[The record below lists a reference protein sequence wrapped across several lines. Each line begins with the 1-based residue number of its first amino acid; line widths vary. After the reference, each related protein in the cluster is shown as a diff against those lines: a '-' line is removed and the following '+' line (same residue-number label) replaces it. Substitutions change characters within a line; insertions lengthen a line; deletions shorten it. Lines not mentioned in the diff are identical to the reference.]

1 MSQGFDLKVP
11 DDKRDR
17 RFDRED
23 TQMLTRRTFMSTA
36 GALVATPAIVG
47 PASAQAAIT
56 LRSTDIHPDGY
67 PTIDAV
73 KFMGQLLEQRSQGR
87 IKINVFHSAQLGQER
102 DTIDQTRFGVIDM
115 NRINMAPF
123 NNLIASTN
131 VPSLPFIFRS
141 VAHMRKV
148 MDGAIGD
155 SILNDFTP
163 HNLVG
168 LAFYD
173 SGSRSFYNSK
183 RPINT
188 PADMR
193 GMKIRVQQSDM
204 FVALVQAL
212 GANATPMP
220 FGEVYT
226 SLQTGVI
233 DGAENN
239 WPSYESTRHF
249 EVSKFYSLT
258 EHSLSPEVLVMS
270 KRSFDKFNAADQAL
284 IRAAAKESVVKMREL
299 WDAREKASEAK
310 VRAGGAQI
318 NTVEKQPF
326 IDAMKPVYD
335 RFVTDAKMKDLV
347 ARIQA
352 TT

>member
-1 MSQGFDLKVP
+1 MLN
-11 DDKRDR
+11 R
-17 RFDRED
+17 RSFSALAGVAFAA
-23 TQMLTRRTFMSTA
+23 ML
-36 GALVATPAIVG
+36 AT
-47 PASAQAAIT
+47 SAQAQNVT

-67 PTIDAV
+67 PTIEAV
-73 KFMGQLLEQRSQGR
+73 KYMGQLLEQRTNGKV
-87 IKINVFHSAQLGQER
+87 KINVFHSAQLGQEK
-102 DTIDQTRFGVIDM
+102 DTIEQTRFGVIDI

-123 NNLIASTN
+123 NNLIPATN

-141 VAHMRKV
+141 VDHMRKV
-148 MDGAIGD
+148 MDGPIGD
-155 SILNDFTP
+155 
-163 HNLVG
+163 NLLKEFEKHDLIG

-183 RPINT
+183 RAINS
-188 PADMR
+188 PADMK

-212 GANATPMP
+212 GGNATPMP
-220 FGEVYT
+220 FGEVY
-226 SLQTGVI
+226 SGLQTGVI

-239 WPSYESTRHF
+239 WPSFESTRHF

-258 EHSLSPEVLVMS
+258 EHSLSPEVLVIS

-284 IRAAAKESVVKMREL
+284 IKAAAKESVLKMREL

-310 VRAGGAQI
+310 VKAGGAVV
-318 NTVEKQPF
+318 NSVDKQPF

-335 RFVTDAKMKDLV
+335 KFVTDAKLKDMV
-347 ARIQA
+347 AAIQA
-352 TT
+352 VK

>member
-1 MSQGFDLKVP
+1 MTTTSKTN
-11 DDKRDR
+11 R
-17 RFDRED
+17 RSFGLLASAFALGL
-23 TQMLTRRTFMSTA
+23 MAST
-36 GALVATPAIVG
+36 
-47 PASAQAAIT
+47 ASAQTT

-67 PTIDAV
+67 PTVEAV
-73 KFMGQLLEQRSQGR
+73 KFMGKLLEERTKGKL
-87 IKINVFHSAQLGQER
+87 KINTFHSAQLGNEK
-102 DTIDQTRFGVIDM
+102 DTIEQTRFGVIDI

-123 NNLIASTN
+123 NNLIPATN

-141 VAHMRKV
+141 VAHMRSV
-148 MDGAIGD
+148 MDGPIGD
-155 SILNDFTP
+155 AILKEFEKHD
-163 HNLVG
+163 LVG

-183 RPINT
+183 RAIAS
-188 PADMR
+188 PADMK

-204 FVALVQAL
+204 FVALVSAL
-212 GANATPMP
+212 GANATPMA
-220 FGEVYT
+220 FGEVY
-226 SLQTGVI
+226 SALQTGVI

-239 WPSYESTRHF
+239 WPSFESTKHF

-270 KRSFDKFNAADQAL
+270 KKSFDKLSAEDQA
-284 IRAAAKESVVKMREL
+284 IVKAAAKESVAEMRKL

-310 VRAGGAQI
+310 VRAGGAVV

-335 RFVTDAKMKDLV
+335 RFVTDPALKKLV
-347 ARIQA
+347 ADIQA
-352 TT
+352 VK

>member
-1 MSQGFDLKVP
+1 M
-11 DDKRDR
+11 
-17 RFDRED
+17 
-23 TQMLTRRTFMSTA
+23 TTRRLFSLIAAAAALAIATA
-36 GALVATPAIVG
+36 S
-47 PASAQAAIT
+47 ASAQT
-56 LRSTDIHPDGY
+56 LRSTDIHPTDY
-67 PTIDAV
+67 PTVEAV
-73 KFMGQLLEQRSQGR
+73 RHIGTLLEQRTNGR
-87 IKINVFHSAQLGQER
+87 LKIQVFHSGQLGNEK
-102 DTIDQTRFGVIDM
+102 DTIEQTRFGVIDL

-123 NNLIASTN
+123 NNLIPATN

-141 VAHMRKV
+141 VAHMRTV
-148 MDGAIGD
+148 MDGPIGD
-155 SILNDFTP
+155 SILKEFDK
-163 HNLVG
+163 HDLVG

-204 FVALVQAL
+204 FVALVSAL
-212 GANATPMP
+212 GANATPMA
-220 FGEVYT
+220 FGEVY
-226 SLQTGVI
+226 SALQTGVI

-239 WPSYESTRHF
+239 WPSFESTKHF
-249 EVSKFYSLT
+249 EVSKFYSMT

-270 KRSFDKFNAADQAL
+270 KRSFDKLSAADQAIL
-284 IRAAAKESVVKMREL
+284 RAAAKESVAKMREL

-310 VRAGGAQI
+310 VRAGGAVI
-318 NTVEKQPF
+318 NMVEKQPF

-335 RFVTDAKMKDLV
+335 RFVTDPALKDLV

-352 TT
+352 VK

>member
-1 MSQGFDLKVP
+1 
-11 DDKRDR
+11 
-17 RFDRED
+17 
-23 TQMLTRRTFMSTA
+23 MLTRRSLISTA
-36 GALVATPAIVG
+36 GALVAAPAIVG
-47 PASAQAAIT
+47 PVAAQATIT

-67 PTIDAV
+67 PTIEAV
-73 KFMGQLLEQRSQGR
+73 RFMGQLLEQRTQGR
-87 IKINVFHSAQLGQER
+87 VKINIFHSAQLGQER

-155 SILNDFTP
+155 AILNDFTP

-183 RPINT
+183 RAITT

-284 IRAAAKESVVKMREL
+284 IRAAAKESVVRMREL

-318 NTVEKQPF
+318 NTVEKHPF

-335 RFVTDAKMKDLV
+335 RFVTSTPMKDLV